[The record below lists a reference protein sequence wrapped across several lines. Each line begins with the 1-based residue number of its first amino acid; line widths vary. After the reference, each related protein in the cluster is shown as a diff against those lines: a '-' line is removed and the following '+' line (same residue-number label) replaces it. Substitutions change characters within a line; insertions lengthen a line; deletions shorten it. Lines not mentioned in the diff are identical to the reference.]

1 MKYMTFNNSCSYAG
15 VANLLGDFEIEIED
29 YELAIEMKSPYIFKY
44 DEYFKKY
51 ISGTMLQ
58 NEKYF
63 NYYLRNKDLK
73 FVENKFEKEEVLDY
87 LNSLKGKAMI
97 GLIMDNGR
105 GHGVIYLGVKDGK
118 YLFLNNKK
126 KDSDEVDYF
135 NYSKEELEK
144 RLMDT
149 TFIGYIEKNLESR
162 KESIDQI
169 EEIKNSI
176 RVLDEYKSRL
186 IDFSKKEQSIEALKE
201 AMDSCFRALF
211 LDVYS
216 MMEIIGEEELVL
228 EIGQIRKDFLT
239 AMKLNIPL
247 KLSNYI
253 SIEQLKSI
261 IERYK
266 EIIKLHISE
275 EFDK

>member
-15 VANLLGDFEIEIED
+15 VANLLEDFEIEIED

-51 ISGTMLQ
+51 ISGAMLQ

-63 NYYLRNKDLK
+63 NYYLRNRDLK
-73 FVENKFEKEEVLDY
+73 FIENKFEKGEVLNY
-87 LNSLKGKAMI
+87 LNSLKEKSMI

-105 GHGVIYLGVKDGK
+105 GHGVVYCGVKDGK
-118 YLFLNNKK
+118 YIFLNNKR
-126 KDSDEVDYF
+126 KDSAEVNYF
-135 NYSKEELEK
+135 KYSKEELEQ
-144 RLMDT
+144 RLMET
-149 TFIGYIEKNLESR
+149 TFIGYIVKKLKSR
-162 KESIDQI
+162 KENIDQI
-169 EEIKNSI
+169 EEIKDSI
-176 RVLDEYKSRL
+176 RVLDEYKSR
-186 IDFSKKEQSIEALKE
+186 IIVFCKKEQSVEALKD
-201 AMDSCFRALF
+201 AMDSYFRALF

-216 MMEIIGEEELVL
+216 MMEIIVEEELVL
-228 EIGQIRKDFLT
+228 AIGKIRKDFLA

-253 SIEQLKSI
+253 SIEEFKSV

-266 EIIKLHISE
+266 DIIKLHISE
-275 EFDK
+275 

>member
-15 VANLLGDFEIEIED
+15 VANLLEDFEIEIED

-51 ISGTMLQ
+51 ISGAMLQ

-63 NYYLRNKDLK
+63 NYYLRAKDLK
-73 FVENKFEKEEVLDY
+73 FIENKFEKGEVLNY
-87 LNSLKGKAMI
+87 LNSLKEKSMI

-105 GHGVIYLGVKDGK
+105 GHGVVYCGVKDGK
-118 YLFLNNKK
+118 YLFLNNKR
-126 KDSDEVDYF
+126 KDSAEVNYF
-135 NYSKEELEK
+135 NYSKEELEQ
-144 RLMDT
+144 RLMET
-149 TFIGYIEKNLESR
+149 TFIGYIVKKLKSR
-162 KESIDQI
+162 KENTDQI
-169 EEIKNSI
+169 EEIKDSI
-176 RVLDEYKSRL
+176 RVLDEYKSR
-186 IDFSKKEQSIEALKE
+186 IIVFCKKEQSVEALKD
-201 AMDSCFRALF
+201 AMDSYFRALF

-216 MMEIIGEEELVL
+216 MMQIIGEEELVL
-228 EIGQIRKDFLT
+228 AIGQIRKDFLA

-253 SIEQLKSI
+253 SMEEFKSV

-266 EIIKLHISE
+266 DIIKLHISE
-275 EFDK
+275 